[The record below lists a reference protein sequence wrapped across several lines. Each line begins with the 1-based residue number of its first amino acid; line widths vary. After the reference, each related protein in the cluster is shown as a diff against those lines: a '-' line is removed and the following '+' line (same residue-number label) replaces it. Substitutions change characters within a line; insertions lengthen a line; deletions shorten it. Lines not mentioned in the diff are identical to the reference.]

1 MPVPVSPSPQTIA
14 AVEFLD
20 GLAPIVSRYD
30 GFLLDQWGVLHDG
43 SNAYPGARECLAHL
57 RAAGKA
63 VAVVSNSGRRGSE
76 NAALLA
82 RMGFPHRL
90 YDHVVS
96 AGDDA
101 RDAILHDPDPFYR
114 ALGRRCFLLARE
126 GDEHLIAGLGL
137 TQARRIE
144 DADFLFVLGIDSPRQ
159 SVAGWRGVL
168 EAAAVRGLPMV
179 CGNPDIARVDA
190 AGNRYEAPGQLGR
203 AYAAMGGSVRYHGKP
218 QRRIYRTALR
228 LLGLAEHAVLAI
240 GDSLEHDV
248 AGAAGSGIDAA
259 FVAGGVHR
267 NDVAWLSPTRL
278 DPASGRRLFARAQ
291 IAPRYAVPLFA
302 V

>member
-1 MPVPVSPSPQTIA
+1 MPASASPEAIA
-14 AVEFLD
+14 AVAFLD

-43 SNAYPGARECLAHL
+43 RNAYAGARECLAHL

-63 VAVVSNSGRRGSE
+63 VAIVSNSGRRGSD

-82 RMGFPHRL
+82 RMGFPRAL

-114 ALGRRCFLLARE
+114 ALGKRCLLLSRA
-126 GDEHLIAGLGL
+126 GDEQLVDGLGL
-137 TQARRIE
+137 TPVRRVE

-168 EAAAVRGLPMV
+168 EAAAARGLPMV
-179 CGNPDIARVDA
+179 CGNPDIVRVDA
-190 AGNRYEAPGQLGR
+190 GGNRYEAPGQLGH

-218 QRRIYRTALR
+218 QQRIYRTALR
-228 LLGLAEHAVLAI
+228 LLGLPEQAVLAV

-259 FVAGGVHR
+259 FVAGGIHR

-278 DPASGRRLFARAQ
+278 DAASGRRLFARVN
-291 IAPRYAVPLFA
+291 IVPRYAVPSFA